1 VRRFFCLTTTVL
13 LAACSSVPDITR
25 VIKPYRIEIQ
35 QGNFI
40 SQEMLARLK
49 LGMTREQVRYVLGT
63 PLVTDIFHADRWDYV
78 YYRERTGK
86 AEQRKISVHFDK
98 EGRLERIGG
107 DVLPPAETPPA
118 EKPAETPAEKPAEAP
133 VEPPASKP

>member
-1 VRRFFCLTTTVL
+1 
-13 LAACSSVPDITR
+13 
-25 VIKPYRIEIQ
+25 
-35 QGNFI
+35 
-40 SQEMLARLK
+40 MLARLK

-86 AEQRKISVHFDK
+86 AEQRKVSVHFDK

-107 DVLPPAETPPA
+107 DVLPPAETPSAAEPA
-118 EKPAETPAEKPAEAP
+118 EKPAEKP
-133 VEPPASKP
+133 VDPPASKP